1 MLQESVI
8 REIILWIE
16 QNLESRLSLD
26 TVADK
31 SGYTKWHFQRLFKN
45 QTGLALGSYIR
56 ARRLSCSAVALRLT
70 NDSIMDISLRYRFD
84 SQQTFCRAFKKQFNI
99 TPSEYRK
106 RTGWK
111 VEGFCLP
118 LRESK
123 ELQAQVRLVHLP
135 TVNLLG
141 ITHRYVQ
148 NINEWNLNTQEL
160 RKNYWRNFLDKNQYV
175 TKNLYAIHGIDSSAT
190 EEGRFLYST
199 ALDEKDVD
207 IIPPQAKSL
216 KLPQG
221 NYLEIKFSGNLKG
234 INYNDI
240 IYTAYGKVLA
250 EMDIARGEGA
260 DIENY
265 VLNSKPSYSEFIDN
279 SHHYIKELNYY
290 IPVIAE

>member
-8 REIILWIE
+8 SEIILWIE

-84 SQQTFCRAFKKQFNI
+84 SQQTFCRAFKKQFNL

-106 RTGWK
+106 RKGWK
-111 VEGFCLP
+111 VDGFCLP
-118 LRESK
+118 LRENK
-123 ELQAQVRLVHLP
+123 ELQFQVRLTQLP
-135 TVNLLG
+135 AINLLG
-141 ITHRYVQ
+141 IKHRYTKD
-148 NINEWNLNTQEL
+148 INGWNLKTDEL
-160 RKNYWRNFLDKNQYV
+160 RRQYWKKFLDKNQYV
-175 TKNLYAIHGIDSSAT
+175 TQHLYAIHGVDLSSN
-190 EEGRFLYST
+190 EEGTFLYIT

-207 IIPPQAKSL
+207 ITPPQATNFQ
-216 KLPQG
+216 LPSG
-221 NYLEIKFSGNLKG
+221 NYLEIKLDGSLQG
-234 INYNDI
+234 IDYNDI

-250 EMDIARGEGA
+250 EMDIVRGTGS
-260 DIENY
+260 DIEMY
-265 VLNSKPSYSEFIDN
+265 VLNSKPTYEAFIN
-279 SHHYIKELNYY
+279 NPHHYIQELNYY
-290 IPVIAE
+290 IPVLV

>member
-26 TVADK
+26 TVADR

-84 SQQTFCRAFKKQFNI
+84 SQQTFCRAFKKQFNV

-111 VEGFCLP
+111 LEGFCLP

-123 ELQAQVRLVHLP
+123 ELQAQVQLVQLP
-135 TVNLLG
+135 TIRLLG
-141 ITHRYVQ
+141 VNHRYTQ
-148 NINEWNLNTQEL
+148 DINEWNLKTEEL
-160 RKNYWRNFLDKNQYV
+160 RRQYWQIFLDKNKYV
-175 TKNLYAIHGIDSSAT
+175 TKNLYAIHGVDLSAT
-190 EEGRFLYST
+190 EEGRFIYST
-199 ALDEKDVD
+199 ALDEKDVT
-207 IIPPQAKSL
+207 IVPPQAKNL
-216 KLPQG
+216 EVPQG
-221 NYLEIKFSGNLKG
+221 NYLEIKFTGDLQG
-234 INYNDI
+234 TDYNDI

-250 EMDIARGEGA
+250 EMDIARGEGS

-265 VLNSKPSYSEFIDN
+265 VLKSKPTYEEFINDPHN
-279 SHHYIKELNYY
+279 YIQELNYY
-290 IPVIAE
+290 IPVIV

>member
-118 LRESK
+118 LRENK
-123 ELQAQVRLVHLP
+123 ELQAEVKLVHLP
-135 TVNLLG
+135 AINLLG
-141 ITHRYVQ
+141 ITHRYIQ

-160 RKNYWRNFLDKNQYV
+160 RKSYWRNFLDKNKYV

-199 ALDEKDVD
+199 AFDEKDVD
-207 IIPPQAKSL
+207 IVTPQTKSL

-221 NYLEIKFSGNLKG
+221 NYLEIKFIGSLKG

-240 IYTAYGKVLA
+240 IYTVYGKVLA

-265 VLNSKPSYSEFIDN
+265 VLSSKPTYTEFIDN
-279 SHHYIKELNYY
+279 SHNYIKELNYY

>member
-70 NDSIMDISLRYRFD
+70 SDSIMDISLRYRFD
-84 SQQTFCRAFKKQFNI
+84 SQQTFCRAFKKQFNV

-111 VEGFCLP
+111 LEGFCLP

-123 ELQAQVRLVHLP
+123 ELHAKVQLVQLP
-135 TVNLLG
+135 TIHLLG
-141 ITHRYVQ
+141 VNHRYTQ
-148 NINEWNLNTQEL
+148 DINEWNLKTEEL
-160 RKNYWRNFLDKNQYV
+160 RRQYWKIFLDKNKYV
-175 TKNLYAIHGIDSSAT
+175 TKNLYAIHGVDLSAT
-190 EEGRFLYST
+190 EEGRFIYST
-199 ALDEKDVD
+199 ALDEKDVT
-207 IIPPQAKSL
+207 IVPPQAKNL
-216 KLPQG
+216 EVPQG
-221 NYLEIKFSGNLKG
+221 NYLEIKFIGDLQG
-234 INYNDI
+234 TDYNDI

-250 EMDIARGEGA
+250 EMDIARGEGS

-265 VLNSKPSYSEFIDN
+265 VLKSKPTYEEFIN
-279 SHHYIKELNYY
+279 NPHNYIQELNYY
-290 IPVIAE
+290 IPVIV

>member
-84 SQQTFCRAFKKQFNI
+84 SQQTFCRAFKKQFNL

-106 RTGWK
+106 RKGWK
-111 VEGFCLP
+111 IEGFCLP

-123 ELQAQVRLVHLP
+123 ELSVRVKLTQLP
-135 TVNLLG
+135 AINLLG
-141 ITHRYVQ
+141 TKHRYTKD
-148 NINEWNLNTQEL
+148 INEWNLKTDEL
-160 RKNYWRNFLDKNQYV
+160 RRYYWKAFFDKNPYV
-175 TKNLYAIHGIDSSAT
+175 TQHLYAIHGVDQSANA
-190 EEGRFLYST
+190 EGHFLYTT
-199 ALDEKDVD
+199 ALDEQDVD
-207 IIPPQAKSL
+207 IA
-216 KLPQG
+216 LPQTTHLQLPAG
-221 NYLEIKFSGNLKG
+221 NYLEIKITSSLHG
-234 INYNDI
+234 IDYNDI

-250 EMDIARGEGA
+250 EMDIVRGKGPDVEQ
-260 DIENY
+260 Y
-265 VLNSKPSYSEFIDN
+265 VLKSKPSYEAFANDSRNFIQ
-279 SHHYIKELNYY
+279 ELNYY
-290 IPVIAE
+290 IPVII